1 MSAKKISQAN
11 HEWRR
16 EEMPCSAV
24 AQSPSSFPRPPHPFC
39 FTGKHLSHAYFF
51 FSSTNPKTVFARP
64 FRLSLLFKST
74 SEPVGSTPPS
84 SPEDGL
90 EDPKP
95 EPDLESVSSDDGGD
109 GSFEIEIEKLEKKN
123 GRRIRARIRVEAD
136 LETVWSVLTDYEG
149 LADFIP
155 SLAVSQLIEKKDKFA
170 RLYQVGQQDLAFG
183 LKFNAN
189 GVLDCYERDLEILP
203 FGQRRDI
210 EFTMVEGDFHTFEG
224 KWSIEQI
231 DDDMC
236 KDNENMVGQGF
247 QTTLLYFVELEPK
260 LWVPVRLLEG
270 RVCREIKI
278 NLQSIREEAQRVQEV
293 GHEALPTWL

>member
-1 MSAKKISQAN
+1 MLG
-11 HEWRR
+11 
-16 EEMPCSAV
+16 SAV
-24 AQSPSSFPRPPHPFC
+24 IQSPSSFPLSLHPFS
-39 FTGKHLSHAYFF
+39 FPRKQKYPSHTRCFF
-51 FSSTNPKTVFARP
+51 FSSTRPETVFPRP
-64 FRLSLLFKST
+64 FRRSLVSEST
-74 SEPVGSTPPS
+74 PEPIGFTPPS

-90 EDPKP
+90 EEPKP
-95 EPDLESVSSDDGGD
+95 APDPDSVSGDDGGD

-136 LETVWSVLTDYEG
+136 LETVWSVLTDYDG

-155 SLAVSQLIEKKDKFA
+155 NLAVSQLIEKKDKFA
-170 RLYQVGQQDLAFG
+170 RLYQVGQQDLALG

-203 FGQRRDI
+203 FGRRRDI
-210 EFTMVEGDFHTFEG
+210 EFKMVEGDFHTFEG

-231 DDDMC
+231 DNDMC
-236 KDNENMVGQGF
+236 KDEETMEGKGF

-260 LWVPVRLLEG
+260 LWIPVRLLEG

-278 NLQSIREEAQRVQEV
+278 NLQCIREEAQRVQEV
-293 GHEALPTWL
+293 GHEALPTWP